1 MFFKKSEDSQQE
13 NLLEELRQT
22 VAQAKMPAPVEKIAQ
37 QELDTLSKIGPASAE
52 YTIGLTYIDYLVT
65 MPWNKKTEDNLDIDR
80 AERIL
85 NDDHYG
91 LAKTKERVL
100 EHLAVKILINT
111 KKPRLLIVDDEEIAR
126 KNLQHIFTKENYTV
140 ITAAD

>member
-13 NLLEELRQT
+13 NLLDELRQT

-91 LAKTKERVL
+91 LCFRMGGGTCTDTHESGNPTVAKFSGFCQCRI
-100 EHLAVKILINT
+100 HY
-111 KKPRLLIVDDEEIAR
+111 R
-126 KNLQHIFTKENYTV
+126 
-140 ITAAD
+140 